1 MQLAHDANHLAGKKT
16 LQCIRSSFYWP
27 DMKRQVYQYCG
38 SCRACQLHARARKTD
53 RVPISPIVRPT
64 LPFVMCHMDCI
75 GPIELASSK
84 QHRCALC
91 VIDDCIRWPSVFLLR
106 SLTAKAICDSL
117 MELFM
122 TVGLPEVIVSD
133 RGSNF
138 CSQLTKEFL
147 SRLGVAPRFNSP
159 LHPTASGVIERF
171 NGTFKQMLH
180 FAMRD
185 YGRQWHLVVSY
196 LVWSLREV
204 PNSTTGYSPHLSLF
218 GRMPRGPLCILK
230 ESWE

>member
-1 MQLAHDANHLAGKKT
+1 M
-16 LQCIRSSFYWP
+16 
-27 DMKRQVYQYCG
+27 
-38 SCRACQLHARARKTD
+38 
-53 RVPISPIVRPT
+53 RPT
-64 LPFVMCHMDCI
+64 SPFMMCHMDCI
-75 GPIELASSK
+75 GPIEPASSK
-84 QHRCALC
+84 QHRYALC
-91 VIDDCIRWPSVFLLR
+91 VIDDCTRWPSVFLLR
-106 SLTAKAICDSL
+106 NLTAKAICDSS
-117 MELFM
+117 MGLFM

-159 LHPTASGVIERF
+159 LHPSASGVIERF

-185 YGRQWHLVVSY
+185 YGRQWHLVVPY

-204 PNSTTGYSPHLSLF
+204 PNSTTGYSPHLLLF
-218 GRMPRGPLCILK
+218 GPMPHGPLCLGRDISMSYAL
-230 ESWE
+230 S